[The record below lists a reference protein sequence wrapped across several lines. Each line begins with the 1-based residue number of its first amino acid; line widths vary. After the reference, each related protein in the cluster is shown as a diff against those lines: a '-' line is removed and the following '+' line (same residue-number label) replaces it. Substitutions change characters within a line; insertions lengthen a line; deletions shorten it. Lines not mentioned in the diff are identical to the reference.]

1 MAKTQETKVN
11 NQENTQAMQTT
22 DEQSNAGASTQ
33 QTSEQTG
40 LARRDS
46 SSASFFGGSPFAVM
60 RRFREEMDR
69 LFEDF
74 GFGGRSLMPN
84 FGRDLFSRTL
94 GDFGSEAVWSPQVE
108 MFERGGKLI
117 VRADLPGMKKDDVKV
132 EVTNDAVT
140 ISGERRSE
148 HEEKREGFYRS
159 ERSYGS
165 FFRRIPL
172 PEGVNTEDAEAT
184 FNNGVLEI
192 EMKAPEKRSTG
203 RRLEIKDSNENAK

>member
-1 MAKTQETKVN
+1 MTKTKEATERTQ
-11 NQENTQAMQTT
+11 NQENAQAMQTT
-22 DEQSNAGASTQ
+22 EAQNNVNTS
-33 QTSEQTG
+33 SEQNTG
-40 LARRDS
+40 LTRRES
-46 SSASFFGGSPFAVM
+46 SVPGFLGGSPFAMM

-74 GFGGRSLMPN
+74 SFGGRSLMPS

-94 GDFGSEAVWSPQVE
+94 GDFGGEAMWSPQVE
-108 MFERGGKLI
+108 MFERGDKLV
-117 VRADLPGMKKDDVKV
+117 VRADLPGMNKDDVKV
-132 EVTNDAVT
+132 EVTDDAVT

-148 HEEKREGFYRS
+148 HEEKQEGFYRS

-172 PEGVNTEDAEAT
+172 PEGINTEDANAT

-192 EMKAPEKRSTG
+192 EMKAPEKRSTS
-203 RRLEIKDSNENAK
+203 RRLEIKDSNQNAK